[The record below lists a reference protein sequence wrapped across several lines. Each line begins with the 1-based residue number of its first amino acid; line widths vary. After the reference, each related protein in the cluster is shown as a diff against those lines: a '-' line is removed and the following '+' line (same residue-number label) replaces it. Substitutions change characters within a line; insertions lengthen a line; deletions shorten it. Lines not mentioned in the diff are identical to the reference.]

1 MFKEFY
7 KEYINNKIKLD
18 KKEIISLLAFI
29 IVFAGIFGWVYEF
42 IFYFINSGFKTFYY
56 RGANF
61 LPWINI
67 YATGA
72 LLILALTYK
81 QKKKPILVFLT
92 SALSTGILEYY
103 SGYFMYKLNNG
114 IRCWDYRH
122 EILSKINI
130 DGFVCLRSVLIFGLS
145 ALLLMYIVLPLFI
158 YITKKLNK
166 KLVLIITLLICSIF
180 LIDEFYNLFIANML
194 NTKRAHEIYE
204 EIGFKYMDYYKY
216 D

>member
-7 KEYINNKIKLD
+7 KDYMEDKIKLSNLNLAGL
-18 KKEIISLLAFI
+18 ISAI
-29 IVFAGIFGWVYEF
+29 IVFAGVFGFIYEF

-56 RGANF
+56 RGSNF

-67 YATGA
+67 YATGSIMI
-72 LLILALTYK
+72 LLLTYK
-81 QKKKPILVFLT
+81 IKKKPILVFIISMLT
-92 SALSTGILEYY
+92 TGILEYF
-103 SGYFMYKLNNG
+103 SGYFMYKFNGG

-145 ALLLMYIVLPLFI
+145 ALLLMYLVLPLFI
-158 YITKKLNK
+158 YVFKKSNK
-166 KLVLIITLLICSIF
+166 KVLPIICIVICSIF
-180 LIDEFYNLFIANML
+180 LLDEFYNLFIADML
-194 NTKRAHEIYE
+194 NTKRAHEVYE
-204 EIGFKYMDYYKY
+204 SIGFKYMDYYKY

>member
-7 KEYINNKIKLD
+7 KDYMEDKIKLNNLNLAGL
-18 KKEIISLLAFI
+18 ISAM
-29 IVFAGIFGWVYEF
+29 IVFAGVFGFIYEF

-56 RGANF
+56 RGSNF

-67 YATGA
+67 YATGSIMI
-72 LLILALTYK
+72 LLLTYK
-81 QKKKPILVFLT
+81 IKKKPILVFIISMLT
-92 SALSTGILEYY
+92 TGILEYF
-103 SGYFMYKLNNG
+103 SGYFMYKFNGG

-145 ALLLMYIVLPLFI
+145 ALLLMYLVLPLFI
-158 YITKKLNK
+158 YVFKKSNK
-166 KLVLIITLLICSIF
+166 KVLPIICIVICSIF
-180 LIDEFYNLFIANML
+180 LLDEFYNLFIADML
-194 NTKRAHEIYE
+194 NTKRAHEVYE
-204 EIGFKYMDYYKY
+204 SIGFKYMDYYKY

>member
-7 KEYINNKIKLD
+7 KDYMEDKIKLN
-18 KKEIISLLAFI
+18 KLNLVGLISAI
-29 IVFAGIFGWVYEF
+29 IVFAGVFGFIYEF

-56 RGANF
+56 RGSNF

-67 YATGA
+67 YATGSIMI
-72 LLILALTYK
+72 LLLTYK
-81 QKKKPILVFLT
+81 IKKKPILVFIISMLT
-92 SALSTGILEYY
+92 TGILEYF
-103 SGYFMYKLNNG
+103 SGYFMYKFNGG

-145 ALLLMYIVLPLFI
+145 ALLLMYLVLPLFI
-158 YITKKLNK
+158 YVFKKSNK
-166 KLVLIITLLICSIF
+166 KVLPIICIVICSIF
-180 LIDEFYNLFIANML
+180 LLDEFYNLFIADML
-194 NTKRAHEIYE
+194 NTKRAHEVYE
-204 EIGFKYMDYYKY
+204 SIGFKYMDYYKY

>member
-7 KEYINNKIKLD
+7 KDYMEDKIKLNNLNLAGL
-18 KKEIISLLAFI
+18 ISAI
-29 IVFAGIFGWVYEF
+29 IVFAGVFGFIYEF

-56 RGANF
+56 RGSNF

-67 YATGA
+67 YATGSIMI
-72 LLILALTYK
+72 LLLTYK
-81 QKKKPILVFLT
+81 IKKKPILVFIISMLT
-92 SALSTGILEYY
+92 TGILEYF
-103 SGYFMYKLNNG
+103 SGYFMYKFNGG

-145 ALLLMYIVLPLFI
+145 ALLLMYLVLPLFM
-158 YITKKLNK
+158 YILKKSNK
-166 KLVLIITLLICSIF
+166 KVLPIICIVICSIF
-180 LIDEFYNLFIANML
+180 LLDEFYNLFLADML
-194 NTKRAHEIYE
+194 NTKRAHEVYE
-204 EIGFKYMDYYKY
+204 SIGFKYMDYYKY

>member
-7 KEYINNKIKLD
+7 KDYMEDKIKLN
-18 KKEIISLLAFI
+18 KLNLVGLISAI
-29 IVFAGIFGWVYEF
+29 IVFAGVFGFIYEF
-42 IFYFINSGFKTFYY
+42 IFYFINSGLKTFYY

-67 YATGA
+67 YATGSIII
-72 LLILALTYK
+72 LLLTYK
-81 QKKKPILVFLT
+81 LKKKPILVFLI
-92 SALSTGILEYY
+92 SMLSTGILEYF
-103 SGYFMYKLNNG
+103 SGYFMYKFNGG

-145 ALLLMYIVLPLFI
+145 ALLLMYLVLPLFM
-158 YITKKLNK
+158 YILKKSNK
-166 KLVLIITLLICSIF
+166 KVLPIICIVICSVF
-180 LIDEFYNLFIANML
+180 LLDEFYNLFIADML
-194 NTKRAHEIYE
+194 NTKRAHEVYE
-204 EIGFKYMDYYKY
+204 SIGFKYMDYYKY